1 MANFKKA
8 HINFTELPKVYNFI
22 PNVILT
28 APVHEVE
35 KEYVKDYFVAGE
47 YNFIPNVI
55 LTAPVNESEKPYTSE
70 FYANAENANF
80 ETAEHFNADF
90 NNAQS
95 VVAINEGGYQQRS
108 NDAGNWTGGKVNSG
122 NLIGTN
128 WGVSAPVLSQYL
140 GRTATINDMQALSYS
155 DAVNILKQNYWDKIE
170 GDKILSDSVA
180 TSIYDGA
187 INGGV
192 AGIKKIVAPLLPSGT
207 YSVTEINAADPKILF
222 AQIKQAR
229 QDFYTSLGGSNLT
242 GWLNRLNK
250 LTFTDAVQSVKQ
262 GITNVSN
269 AVLGTKATA
278 AIKQNS
284 KLALAVIIG
293 ASLFVGLVIVAI
305 ASKKSTVSAPA
316 TT

>member
-8 HINFTELPKVYNFI
+8 HINFEGLPKVYNFI

-47 YNFIPNVI
+47 YNFIPDVI
-55 LTAPVNESEKPYTSE
+55 LTAPVNESEKPYTSD
-70 FYANAENANF
+70 FYADAENANF

-90 NNAQS
+90 DTAQNA
-95 VVAINEGGYQQRS
+95 VKINEGGYQALS
-108 NDAGNWTGGKVNSG
+108 WDKGNYNQDGV
-122 NLIGTN
+122 LVGTN
-128 WGVSAPVLSQYL
+128 FGISAPTLDAYL
-140 GRTATINDMQALSYS
+140 GRASTVQDMKGLTYDTALQIY
-155 DAVNILKQNYWDKIE
+155 KKNYWDS
-170 GDKILSDSVA
+170 LSLTSVSNPDLA
-180 TSIYDGA
+180 LLIYDGSV
-187 INGGV
+187 NQGQPF
-192 AGIKKIVAPLLPSGT
+192 IKKIVADSLPSKT
-207 YSVTEINAADPKILF
+207 YNVAEINSANQKDLF
-222 AQIKQAR
+222 DTVKQKR
-229 QDFYTSLGGSNLT
+229 LDRYNSLGGKGLSSWLT
-242 GWLNRLNK
+242 RLDK

-293 ASLFVGLVIVAI
+293 ASLLVGLAIVAI
-305 ASKKSTVSAPA
+305 ASKKSAAPA